1 MSIQQNRFQTAL
13 RNFLPHFASH
23 LQRQTETAFGQTT
36 HCGKMRAGNAVGDVE
51 EIAFFTVLQGRAD
64 GQEVQPAMGM
74 KLRGMGNGR
83 IPVEIIGRGA
93 NHVRPRHEMARNQVG
108 IVQSTVATAYS
119 DVGLIVLQVV
129 QSIAEIKDRTDF
141 RELSLQSRK
150 GRLKSA
156 GFDDRRSQGNAQFA
170 DRFGLQIVDNGT
182 RIGKG
187 GGEAVAVFAQ
197 GAAGIGRRK
206 AARAAV

>member
-1 MSIQQNRFQTAL
+1 M
-13 RNFLPHFASH
+13 
-23 LQRQTETAFGQTT
+23 
-36 HCGKMRAGNAVGDVE
+36 
-51 EIAFFTVLQGRAD
+51 
-64 GQEVQPAMGM
+64 QPAVCM

-83 IPVEIIGRGA
+83 IPVEIIGCGA
-93 NHVRPRHEMARNQVG
+93 NDVRPRHEMARNQVG
-108 IVQSTVATAYS
+108 IVQSPVAAAYG

-129 QSIAEIKDRTDF
+129 QSIAEIEDWADF
-141 RELSLQSRK
+141 GKLGLQSRK

-156 GFDDRRSQGNAQFA
+156 GTNDAGSQGNAQFA
-170 DRFGLQIVDNGT
+170 DGFGLQIVDNGT

-206 AARAAV
+206 AARTAV